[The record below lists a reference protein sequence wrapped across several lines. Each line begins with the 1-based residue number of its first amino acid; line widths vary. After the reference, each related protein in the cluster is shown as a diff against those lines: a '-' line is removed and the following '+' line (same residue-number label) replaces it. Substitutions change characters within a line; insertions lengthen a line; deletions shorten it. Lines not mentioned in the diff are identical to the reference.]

1 MPKKSRRDKASR
13 SRKKRMRQQAISMP
27 ATSPVAVPEDR
38 PVVSTPADSSVATKT
53 KAPAVKYP
61 YVADE
66 MRQIGILAGAIMVI
80 LVVLA
85 LVL

>member
-27 ATSPVAVPEDR
+27 AASPVTVQEDR
-38 PVVSTPADSSVATKT
+38 PVVSTPTASGAATKT
-53 KAPAVKYP
+53 KAPVVKYP
-61 YVADE
+61 YVTDE
-66 MRQIGILAGAIMVI
+66 LRQIGILAGVILVI

-85 LVL
+85 LIL